1 MPLKYNGDLG
11 FMGKKKDEQS
21 RDACV
26 LEIAKALKSDN
37 WDVNANLEGWNKPD
51 KMGSHTPDVVAKKSG
66 CLPRI
71 CQVATEDM
79 FKDNP
84 RDYQD
89 LKNYCAN
96 YDFHFF
102 VIKDGKR
109 TQVDPE
115 DFKDKN
121 KK

>member
-1 MPLKYNGDLG
+1 VS
-11 FMGKKKDEQS
+11 FVSKKKVEEP

-26 LEIAKALKSDN
+26 LEIAQALKKDN
-37 WDVNANLEGWNKPD
+37 WEVNANLEGWNKPG
-51 KMGSHTPDVVAKKSG
+51 KVGSMVPDVVAKKPG
-66 CLPRI
+66 CLTRI

-89 LKNYCAN
+89 LKNYCAE
-96 YDFHFF
+96 YDFHFYM
-102 VIKDGKR
+102 IKDGKR
-109 TQVDPE
+109 VQVNPE
-115 DFKDKN
+115 DFRGKS